1 MKLEE
6 RMALAEN
13 NAEEVLTPAELKQ
26 LFEAK
31 KQPSAYLGMA
41 PTGPYHMAYLV
52 PLGKMFELQK
62 AGVKTTILIANV
74 HAALDDLK
82 APWEDI
88 DQRGHYYEKCIG
100 LGFPWQEKPK
110 FIKGKDFQ
118 LKPDYQLDTL
128 KLATLT
134 TVKRATRAGSEVCRF
149 KNPKVSELIYPI
161 MQALDEEYLKVDIQV
176 GGVDQ
181 RHILVYARE
190 YLPKIGYK
198 ARVELMTPLVAALKG
213 PGTKMSAT
221 DPSSHI
227 KVYDPVERIEKQLKT
242 AYCPEGD
249 IVENPVLQ
257 FCQFIIL
264 PIKGELKVERPD
276 KFGGDVTFKSY
287 DDLKAAFQGK
297 QLHPADL
304 KPAVARSLAGIF
316 AKVRKYFDQHQNE
329 LKDLG
334 EAFQA

>member
-1 MKLEE
+1 
-6 RMALAEN
+6 
-13 NAEEVLTPAELKQ
+13 
-26 LFEAK
+26 
-31 KQPSAYLGMA
+31 
-41 PTGPYHMAYLV
+41 
-52 PLGKMFELQK
+52 
-62 AGVKTTILIANV
+62 
-74 HAALDDLK
+74 
-82 APWEDI
+82 
-88 DQRGHYYEKCIG
+88 
-100 LGFPWQEKPK
+100 
-110 FIKGKDFQ
+110 
-118 LKPDYQLDTL
+118 
-128 KLATLT
+128 
-134 TVKRATRAGSEVCRF
+134 
-149 KNPKVSELIYPI
+149 

-304 KPAVARSLAGIF
+304 KPAVARSLADIF
-316 AKVRKYFDQHQNE
+316 AKVRKYFDQHQGE